1 MSIINRGVFD
11 SGTAFLRQ
19 VGNDWPRAQ
28 VITTAEIIESS
39 SNLYFTNVRVV
50 ETVTPLLTTA
60 NVVETTN
67 QYFTNVRVVQTV
79 TPLLTTA
86 NVVETANALYFTNA
100 RVLSALVGSNVLLNN
115 LIVAGDLEVQGN
127 VVTLNTATLNVE
139 DKNILLANG
148 AVTSSAADGAGILI
162 AGALANITYSNT
174 GDKFVIN

>member
-60 NVVETTN
+60 NVVET
-67 QYFTNVRVVQTV
+67 
-79 TPLLTTA
+79 
-86 NVVETANALYFTNA
+86 ANALYFTNA
-100 RVLSALVGSNVLLNN
+100 RVLSALIGSNVLVDNLYLN
-115 LIVAGDLEVQGN
+115 
-127 VVTLNTATLNVE
+127 
-139 DKNILLANG
+139 DK
-148 AVTSSAADGAGILI
+148 
-162 AGALANITYSNT
+162 
-174 GDKFVIN
+174 KR

>member
-50 ETVTPLLTTA
+50 QTVTPLLTTA

-67 QYFTNVRVVQTV
+67 QYFTNVRVLQAV
-79 TPLLTTA
+79 TPILTTA
-86 NVVETANALYFTNA
+86 NVVETGNVLYFTNA
-100 RVLSALVGSNVLLNN
+100 RVLSALIGSNVLLNN
-115 LIVAGDLEVQGN
+115 LAYFVDNFLTGSKIADN
-127 VVTLNTATLNVE
+127 S
-139 DKNILLANG
+139 I
-148 AVTSSAADGAGILI
+148 SSGKIISLD
-162 AGALANITYSNT
+162 
-174 GDKFVIN
+174 